1 MIWGMVRFRRRRRTG
16 ISGILAAVVGLVS
29 VVPVVGFVLINE
41 FGRRDCPPAQK
52 KAAADLYT
60 VISAPVTST
69 ATPGGPG
76 VCDGDDPD
84 PQVVAAF
91 DGPVTETAVIAA
103 YRRHAAEVGWR
114 EGLNVGATWLCFDGA
129 LADGTRFMV
138 EVSSD
143 KPATAGTVQQFFV
156 TGFYSGGPMH
166 VMAHCGGTVSPTPDT
181 SPTSSSA
188 A

>member
-1 MIWGMVRFRRRRRTG
+1 MTWGTVPFRRRRRTG

-52 KAAADLYT
+52 KAAADLYA
-60 VISAPVTST
+60 VISAQVTS
-69 ATPGGPG
+69 AAAPGGPG
-76 VCDGDDPD
+76 VCDGDDPY

-91 DGPVTETAVIAA
+91 DGPISETAVVAA
-103 YRRHAAEVGWR
+103 YRRHAAEAGWR
-114 EGLNVGATWLCFDGA
+114 EGLDVGAAWLCFDGA

-143 KPATAGTVQQFFV
+143 KPETAGTVPQFFV
-156 TGFYSGGPMH
+156 TGFYSGGPMS
-166 VMAHCGGTVSPTPDT
+166 VTAHCGGTVSPTADT
-181 SPTSSSA
+181 SPASSSA